1 MYCLYYFVLEK
12 IGQSGCRQYFLL
24 QSMHKS
30 SAQLYF
36 LLQSLYP
43 VPSRTTAYY
52 KPLTKYFP
60 MLLRTAKITQNNS
73 QYFVALFIS
82 LPAWR
87 ASVPEEE
94 SSSSWPIYLITWRWA
109 PVWGF
114 RDGNPQFLPNS
125 REDKEWTSLQPILAH
140 CSFATTCMCIKASW
154 LLMRPPKWW
163 RVSPSFET
171 WNLKDI
177 SMSHHKSVALILE
190 TLHWNMMPHFRIYKC
205 APTDLIC
212 SMQMIR
218 LT

>member
-1 MYCLYYFVLEK
+1 MAHWDETTKCYLRQLRASTVFCTINLAQVTSYIFIFQKLAQIISQQYSLLQSCTMYCLYYFVLEK

-94 SSSSWPIYLITWRWA
+94 SSSS
-109 PVWGF
+109 
-114 RDGNPQFLPNS
+114 
-125 REDKEWTSLQPILAH
+125 
-140 CSFATTCMCIKASW
+140 
-154 LLMRPPKWW
+154 
-163 RVSPSFET
+163 
-171 WNLKDI
+171 
-177 SMSHHKSVALILE
+177 
-190 TLHWNMMPHFRIYKC
+190 
-205 APTDLIC
+205 
-212 SMQMIR
+212 
-218 LT
+218 